1 MTDCKQCRYCVVNVF
16 GDVGCKILV
25 DWQTHQE
32 YKKNKI
38 LNNCPLKEQK

>member
-1 MTDCKQCRYCVVNVF
+1 MNDCKQCRYCVVNIF

-32 YKKNKI
+32 YKQKKV
-38 LNNCPLKEQK
+38 LDNCPLKEQK